1 MPEKPLKHYTYFARN
16 EQGQVQQLPISGW
29 GPTPPTP
36 EMVEQMYQAM
46 CQQAAAKGNFNVP
59 RPTHVK
65 VDVLHELPPAKDAPK
80 HPLIVVPRGRNGAK

>member
-1 MPEKPLKHYTYFARN
+1 
-16 EQGQVQQLPISGW
+16 
-29 GPTPPTP
+29 
-36 EMVEQMYQAM
+36 MVEQMYQAM